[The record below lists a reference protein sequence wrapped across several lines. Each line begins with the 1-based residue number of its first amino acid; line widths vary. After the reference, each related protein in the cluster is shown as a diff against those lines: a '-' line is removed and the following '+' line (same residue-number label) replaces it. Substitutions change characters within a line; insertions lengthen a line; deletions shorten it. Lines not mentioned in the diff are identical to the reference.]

1 MKYWHAVIFSL
12 MNGSIQ
18 HILTVMN
25 THELF
30 LCVNAVMEYSA
41 FITTLYIAL
50 SERLGR
56 MTEQIQHSVY
66 LGEKLRTWTTN
77 S

>member
-1 MKYWHAVIFSL
+1 

-18 HILTVMN
+18 HILTVTN
-25 THELF
+25 TRELF

-50 SERLGR
+50 GERLGR

-66 LGEKLRTWTTN
+66 LGEKLTRT
-77 S
+77 